1 MGFVKSQKFTRVAT
15 FPSCIIICQTRLMF
29 LTTRKLVRW
38 LRPRPSDG
46 KCHIRFIHWA
56 PDHNGRKVW
65 DTLKDVYLHIS
76 ALAQSPLAWGIFGD
90 TRSHDPVAEPPS
102 ASVLA
107 PVEPRYGAERL
118 LDFGPGMFFFWTS
131 QIPMITKIN
140 QIEHNV
146 GASTEHG

>member
-38 LRPRPSDG
+38 LRPRTSDG

-65 DTLKDVYLHIS
+65 DTLKDVYLVKVYLCTFRRWHNLHWPEVFLVIQDRMTRWPS
-76 ALAQSPLAWGIFGD
+76 HPPPASWHRSSHGTEPNGCSTLVWGCSSFGQA
-90 TRSHDPVAEPPS
+90 RFP
-102 ASVLA
+102 
-107 PVEPRYGAERL
+107 
-118 LDFGPGMFFFWTS
+118 
-131 QIPMITKIN
+131 
-140 QIEHNV
+140 
-146 GASTEHG
+146 